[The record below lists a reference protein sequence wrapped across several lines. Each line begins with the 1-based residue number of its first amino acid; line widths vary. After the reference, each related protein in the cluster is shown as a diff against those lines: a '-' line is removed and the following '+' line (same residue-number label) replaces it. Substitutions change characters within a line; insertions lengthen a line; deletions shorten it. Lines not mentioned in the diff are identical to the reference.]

1 MLTGIQCLGHSTIK
15 INKNSKIMYIDP
27 FNIEEENNDADII
40 FVTHSHYDHYSPKDI
55 DKIKKEDTIIVITN
69 DLYNEAK
76 QSGFKESKIV
86 TVKPNQTFNVSNIIV
101 TTVPAYNI
109 NKKFHPKE
117 NEWVGYILNIE
128 NIKYYIAGD
137 TDITDENR
145 KVECDVAFVPVGG
158 TYTMTSKE
166 AAELVNE
173 IMPNIAIPIHY
184 GSIVGTKQDAIDFK
198 EKLNERIRC
207 EILIK

>member
-184 GSIVGTKQDAIDFK
+184 GSIAGTKQDAIDFK